1 MRAVE
6 IITVYLACAAP
17 VGVARYLRCSDG
29 VRGVRRIALAAAA
42 GLLWPLTLLSHFTTR
57 RNSARGITAL
67 RKNFPPR
74 ESAFERAE
82 RAVLEALHALE
93 DEAHEACGFKHS
105 GPTAEAARSTR
116 ATVERYTGLTLAARH
131 ARAGG
136 EPTESELEPARVAGR
151 TGDDL
156 EVAGRCLH
164 RRNVARLDAHRRSA
178 RVELLH
184 ALADLP
190 DTFAASL
197 LARPSDHAASRR
209 LFAALLPVYSRAV
222 ELLRHDGDARGVQT
236 LARLFDDACRRLRGL
251 EAFDRRDAHTA
262 PVGEEQCT
270 PHDSQPTTPR
280 LQPATPQLPSS
291 RPHGATTLTRA

>member
-17 VGVARYLRCSDG
+17 AGVASYLRRSDG
-29 VRGVRRIALAAAA
+29 ARSGRRFACALAAA
-42 GLLWPLTLLSHFTTR
+42 LVWPLTLLSHFTTR
-57 RNSARGITAL
+57 EKTARGITPMK
-67 RKNFPPR
+67 KNLPPR

-82 RAVLEALHALE
+82 RALLAALHGLE
-93 DEAHEACGFKHS
+93 DEAHEACGVEHC
-105 GPTAEAARSTR
+105 GPTAEAARTTR
-116 ATVERYTGLTLAARH
+116 ATVERYAGLTLAARY
-131 ARAGG
+131 ARADG
-136 EPTESELEPARVAGR
+136 EPNASELEPARVAGR
-151 TGDDL
+151 TGADL

-197 LARPSDHAASRR
+197 LARPSDYSASRR

-222 ELLRHDGDARGVQT
+222 ELLQQDGDARGVQT
-236 LARLFDDACRRLRGL
+236 IARLFDDACQRLRRL
-251 EAFDRRDAHTA
+251 EAFAHADAHAA
-262 PVGEEQCT
+262 PAGDEPCT
-270 PHDSQPTTPR
+270 PHNLQPT
-280 LQPATPQLPSS
+280 ASQLSAS
-291 RPHGATTLTRA
+291 RPHSATRLTRA

>member
-29 VRGVRRIALAAAA
+29 ARSGRRLALAAAA
-42 GLLWPLTLLSHFTTR
+42 ALVWPLTLLSHLTTR
-57 RNSARGITAL
+57 ENGARGITTM
-67 RKNFPPR
+67 KKTFPPR

-82 RAVLEALHALE
+82 RSLLKSLHGLE
-93 DEAHEACGFKHS
+93 DEAHDSCGVEHC
-105 GPTAEAARSTR
+105 GPTVEAARTTR
-116 ATVERYTGLTLAARH
+116 ATVERYAGLTLAARH
-131 ARAGG
+131 ARSDG
-136 EPTESELEPARVAGR
+136 EPTARELEPARASGR
-151 TGDDL
+151 TGADL

-164 RRNVARLDAHRRSA
+164 RRNVARLEAHRRSA

-197 LARPSDHAASRR
+197 LARPSDHTASRR

-222 ELLRHDGDARGVQT
+222 ELLQQDGDARGVQT
-236 LARLFDDACRRLRGL
+236 IARLFDDACGRLRRL
-251 EAFDRRDAHTA
+251 EAFDPFYKSVARAAREGD
-262 PVGEEQCT
+262 EQCT
-270 PHDSQPTTPR
+270 PHDSQPAVSR
-280 LQPATPQLPSS
+280 LSTAQSHS
-291 RPHGATTLTRA
+291 ATTLTSA